1 MKLVLVGAGDICQI
15 FLNVFN
21 SAKYEITAVC
31 DNDELKWR
39 GGKVEKYN
47 IVPVTEIKNIKFD
60 YICVTCNAYHSIRN
74 QLLGMGI
81 KNDIIIDFSFLSHYE
96 AEIKSD
102 IGRDILCTSYRFR
115 DTREKSEIKKLERM
129 QEIQMLLTAKSL
141 AGNYKKK
148 RIDYLSDVEFRVF
161 SQNGEDGIIQWIVQ
175 NAEIEN
181 KVFVEF
187 GVENYEES
195 NTRYL
200 LMNNNWSGLVMDG
213 SDENVESIKNWS
225 EYWRY
230 DLTAKACFITKEN
243 INEKIREEGIEGNIG
258 LLSVDIDGNDYWV
271 LDEITC
277 VDPVIL
283 ICEYN
288 SVWGKE
294 KRVTIPYEASFQ
306 RTKKHYSNLY
316 YGASLMAFVHWA
328 KTRDYIFLGCNSA
341 GNNAFFVKKQCFD
354 ESLLCKKPFFVVAR
368 ARESRDE
375 KGQLT
380 YLPAEKR
387 LGVIK
392 EMDVYDLRTSE
403 KKRIMDLYQL

>member
-1 MKLVLVGAGDICQI
+1 MKKLILVGTGNICRL
-15 FLNVFN
+15 FLEMYN
-21 SAKYEITAVC
+21 SQKYFVAAVC
-31 DNDELKWR
+31 DNDRTKWGNIIADCKIR
-39 GGKVEKYN
+39 SLMDIEKLDY
-47 IVPVTEIKNIKFD
+47 D
-60 YICVTCNAYHSIRN
+60 YICITCNAFDQINS
-74 QLLGMGI
+74 QLIDMGVESSLI
-81 KNDIIIDFSFLSHYE
+81 VDFSFLQDYKLITQNDISRDIISVTYKCISSKE
-96 AEIKSD
+96 AENVNRVK
-102 IGRDILCTSYRFR
+102 
-115 DTREKSEIKKLERM
+115 RM
-129 QEIQMLLTAKSL
+129 QELHMILTAKIL
-141 AGNYKKK
+141 ASGYKGKK
-148 RIDYLSDVEFRVF
+148 IEQLSDVEFRVF

-181 KVFVEF
+181 RVFVEF

-200 LMNNNWSGLVMDG
+200 LMNDNWSGLVMDG
-213 SDENVESIKNWS
+213 SNENVESIKNWS

-230 DLTAKACFITKEN
+230 NLTAKACFITKEN

-288 SVWGKE
+288 SIWGKE
-294 KRVTIPYEASFQ
+294 KRVTTPYEATFQ
-306 RTKKHYSNLY
+306 RTEKHYSNLY

-328 KTRDYIFLGCNSA
+328 KMRGYIFLGCNSA
-341 GNNAFFVKKQCFD
+341 GNNAFFVKKHRFD
-354 ESLLCKKPFFVVAR
+354 ERLLCKKPFFVVAG

-380 YLPAEKR
+380 YLSAEKR

-392 EMDVYDLRTSE
+392 EMDVYDLNTNE